1 MISEINKNLKKTK
14 IFEEEKIIR
23 IELLNEGWIS
33 ELFIIVQLLK
43 KDKNLKIKNIFQ
55 VYEEE
60 NMIIKESLEI
70 QEKIL
75 DLNYTKFV
83 DLIKNETKKKE
94 IGSGRVNWNKIKE
107 IEIRLKNKINEKNFN
122 GLDIKKITELGFN
135 EARFDI
141 LKEFILI
148 ETS

>member
-1 MISEINKNLKKTK
+1 MILEINKNLKNTK
-14 IFEEEKIIR
+14 IFEEGKIIR

-33 ELFIIVQLLK
+33 ELFIIIQLLK
-43 KDKNLKIKNIFQ
+43 KNKNLKIKNIFQ
-55 VYEEE
+55 VYKEE
-60 NMIIKESLEI
+60 NMVIKESLEL

-75 DLNYTKFV
+75 DYNYTKFV

-94 IGSGRVNWNKIKE
+94 IGSGRINWNKINE
-107 IEIRLKNKINEKNFN
+107 IEIRLMKKINEKDFIN
-122 GLDIKKITELGFN
+122 LDIKKITEVGFN
-135 EARFDI
+135 EACFEI